1 MLTYVEAF
9 RGVIIPPMAGLM
21 NSNKEKQIL
30 TLSRL
35 ARVHELQDSTDEAT
49 VSPANGGMRIVE
61 K

>member
-1 MLTYVEAF
+1 
-9 RGVIIPPMAGLM
+9 MAGQM
-21 NSNKEKQIL
+21 NPNKEKQIL

-35 ARVHELQDSTDEAT
+35 ARVHELQGSTDEAT